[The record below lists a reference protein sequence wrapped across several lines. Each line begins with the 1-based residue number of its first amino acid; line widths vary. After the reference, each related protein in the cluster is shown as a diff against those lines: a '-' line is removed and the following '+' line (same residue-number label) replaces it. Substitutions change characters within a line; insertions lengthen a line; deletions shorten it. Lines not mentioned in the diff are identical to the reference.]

1 MVRGKISKKI
11 SNMSSVQQNGLCS
24 SVLPILGL
32 LVLVSACAEITLPTN
47 ELNGIHVSGSS
58 TVKAPPDIATMQV
71 GVQTFAEKAEDAVA
85 KNNGKVEAM
94 IVALLEKG
102 IAEADIQTTSF
113 NISPQREY
121 KANHP
126 PVVIGFNVSNMLSV
140 TIRNLDRVGQIL
152 QATVDAGANNV
163 HGLTFSIEDP
173 TPLKQQAR
181 KLAME
186 DALAR
191 AEVMAE
197 TAGVK
202 VGKPIQ
208 IQETSWGGPVARS
221 DSLEKMGVA
230 ADVPIQPPSEVDLVI
245 NLQVVFEIR

>member
-1 MVRGKISKKI
+1 M
-11 SNMSSVQQNGLCS
+11 
-24 SVLPILGL
+24 
-32 LVLVSACAEITLPTN
+32 
-47 ELNGIHVSGSS
+47 
-58 TVKAPPDIATMQV
+58 
-71 GVQTFAEKAEDAVA
+71 
-85 KNNGKVEAM
+85 
-94 IVALLEKG
+94 
-102 IAEADIQTTSF
+102 
-113 NISPQREY
+113 
-121 KANHP
+121 
-126 PVVIGFNVSNMLSV
+126 IGFNVSNMLSV

-152 QATVDAGANNV
+152 QATIDAGANNV

-208 IQETSWGGPVARS
+208 IQETSWGGPIARS